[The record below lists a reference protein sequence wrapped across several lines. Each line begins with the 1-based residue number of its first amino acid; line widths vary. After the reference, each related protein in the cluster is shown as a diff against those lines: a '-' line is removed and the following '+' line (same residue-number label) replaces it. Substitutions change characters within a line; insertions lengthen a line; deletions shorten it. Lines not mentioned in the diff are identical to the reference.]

1 MLDFRGVF
9 KHNNFHPYISTSRK
23 IYMDIF
29 HTSPKKNKFH
39 PLFLEDIP
47 IHTFQDPQPTFD
59 TLRVNHLD
67 SLDSQASA
75 R

>member
-1 MLDFRGVF
+1 
-9 KHNNFHPYISTSRK
+9 
-23 IYMDIF
+23 MDIF

-75 R
+75 REGASRVGEDSHIFDNTACRK